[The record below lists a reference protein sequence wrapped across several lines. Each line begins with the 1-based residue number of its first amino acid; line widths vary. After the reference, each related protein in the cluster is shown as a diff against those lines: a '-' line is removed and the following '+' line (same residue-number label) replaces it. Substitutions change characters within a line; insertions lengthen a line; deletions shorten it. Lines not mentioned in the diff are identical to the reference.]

1 MLFLSGCQ
9 CGIGH
14 VFIPLCIH
22 EFLLLQVTLAA
33 EQIFVHD
40 GKYSFVP
47 FCSVF
52 PIHCGLK
59 IVEPVEEQKPMPLSA
74 ES

>member
-1 MLFLSGCQ
+1 MFLYPCVS
-9 CGIGH
+9 IY
-14 VFIPLCIH
+14 

-33 EQIFVHD
+33 EQIFVRD

-59 IVEPVEEQKPMPLSA
+59 IAEPVEEQKPMPLSA
-74 ES
+74 E